1 MLSYKSRLHKNRDKN
16 SCVFALFFFFLK
28 LTTSAYSWPVSLF
41 LWWSYSACM
50 EYLSAHRSTSLTAEI
65 SASIL
70 AHPLSI
76 VHYWCQSAICLALFL
91 WIVCLS
97 LIRGCTSLPIC
108 TINLIV
114 SEYIL
119 IALHNTCPCPFFFI
133 PSLPLLCSTS
143 SFLSGFNHLK
153 FSVFF
158 FFFFFWADLVII
170 TRLTG
175 KDPSLAERSDP
186 KLITMVTIFLIILQ
200 LYFPAS
206 VDSGWSKSISEE
218 KCFPPSPTSSLKRAL
233 RWEPKMCSS
242 DIWSG
247 TFFLGCPFL
256 QCCFSFWYDSL
267 FKAY

>member
-91 WIVCLS
+91 WTVCLS

-119 IALHNTCPCPFFFI
+119 IALHNTCPCPFFLSHPFLYSVPRPVFFQDLI
-133 PSLPLLCSTS
+133 IWNSLS
-143 SFLSGFNHLK
+143 
-153 FSVFF
+153 FF
-158 FFFFFWADLVII
+158 FFLFLGWFSHNNK
-170 TRLTG
+170 TYR
-175 KDPSLAERSDP
+175 ERS
-186 KLITMVTIFLIILQ
+186 KSCWKI
-200 LYFPAS
+200 
-206 VDSGWSKSISEE
+206 WSKAHYHGHYFFDNPPTLLP
-218 KCFPPSPTSSLKRAL
+218 CFCRFWLIQEHLRREMLSSK
-233 RWEPKMCSS
+233 SH
-242 DIWSG
+242 I
-247 TFFLGCPFL
+247 
-256 QCCFSFWYDSL
+256 
-267 FKAY
+267 